1 MCFTQKCVFF
11 PPDQS
16 LVTRISL
23 FACKCFKLYLFF
35 FSFYITDRSFCII
48 DPVLYTQTETDGVE
62 LEEEDSD
69 SSGRRMRNVA
79 QVKD

>member
-16 LVTRISL
+16 LVIRISL
-23 FACKCFKLYLFF
+23 FACKLNCFF
-35 FSFYITDRSFCII
+35 FFYITDRSFCMI
-48 DPVLYTQTETDGVE
+48 DPVLYTRTQTDGVE
-62 LEEEDSD
+62 LEEGDSD